1 MVEEIT
7 VEVGTLKGS
16 RPQASNT
23 PYRRRYSGTR
33 QANFNGATYF
43 VSIFHTLDKPQQ
55 KCITTG
61 TLIIRVDC
69 KLRVYVSPRSTST
82 LARFPLIEISR
93 IKSTVVS
100 RGTFHLVNKCKYQK
114 ETEESVI
121 SALDFFFFFFFFVSL
136 LSYTS
141 NDTTILAGEKTY
153 RINSILPIVI
163 DKFLPRAKLNF
174 LRLGISMVVSN
185 V

>member
-43 VSIFHTLDKPQQ
+43 VSIFHTLDTPQQ

-93 IKSTVVS
+93 IKSAVVS

-114 ETEESVI
+114 ETEESII
-121 SALDFFFFFFFFVSL
+121 SALDFFFFFFFL
-136 LSYTS
+136 LVFYRIHR
-141 NDTTILAGEKTY
+141 TILRYSRARK
-153 RINSILPIVI
+153 RIVSIP
-163 DKFLPRAKLNF
+163 FYPSR
-174 LRLGISMVVSN
+174 
-185 V
+185 

>member
-7 VEVGTLKGS
+7 AEVGTLKGS

-43 VSIFHTLDKPQQ
+43 VSIFHTLDTPQQ
-55 KCITTG
+55 KCTTTG

-69 KLRVYVSPRSTST
+69 KLRVHVSPRSTST

-121 SALDFFFFFFFFVSL
+121 SALDFFFFSFLLL

-163 DKFLPRAKLNF
+163 DKFLPRTKLNF
-174 LRLGISMVVSN
+174 LRLGISMVLSN
-185 V
+185 L